1 MRIELNEI
9 YCIKISNGDELVAKV
24 VAQDEDSIEVFHPL
38 TVIPTQ
44 QGLQL
49 MPSLFTANPQN
60 SATINTT
67 NISMLASVMDEVRDR
82 YVEATTGI
90 APVRNK
96 ILMG

>member
-1 MRIELNEI
+1 MQIETNEV

-24 VAQDEDSIEVFHPL
+24 GACTDTTIEVFHPL

-44 QGLQL
+44 GGLQL

-60 SATINTT
+60 SVTINTS
-67 NISMLASVMDEVRDR
+67 NISMVAPVLDEVRDR

>member
-1 MRIELNEI
+1 MQIEINEI
-9 YCIKISNGDELVAKV
+9 YCIKLSNGDELVAKV
-24 VAQDEDSIEVFHPL
+24 VAKDDNSIEVFHPL

-49 MPSLFTANPQN
+49 MPSLFTANSQN

-67 NISMLASVMDEVRDR
+67 NISMLASVLDEVRDR

>member
-1 MRIELNEI
+1 MQIETNEI

-24 VAQDEDSIEVFHPL
+24 AACDDSTITVFYPL

-44 QGLQL
+44 GGLQL

-60 SATINTT
+60 SVTINTS
-67 NISMLASVMDEVRDR
+67 NISMLAPVIDEVRDR
-82 YVEATTGI
+82 YIEATTGI